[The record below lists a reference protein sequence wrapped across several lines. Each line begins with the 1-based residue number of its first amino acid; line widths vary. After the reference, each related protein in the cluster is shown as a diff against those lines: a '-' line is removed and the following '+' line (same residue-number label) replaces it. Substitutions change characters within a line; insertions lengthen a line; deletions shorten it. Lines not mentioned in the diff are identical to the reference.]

1 MGTGYGRS
9 SLGGMAEGSCLIGR
23 FMQET
28 FSNIGKQMVGLG
40 LIVGFILAG
49 LVVTILLAVFGSG
62 KVRRFW
68 NER

>member
-1 MGTGYGRS
+1 
-9 SLGGMAEGSCLIGR
+9 MAESSSLIGR
-23 FMQET
+23 FMQEI

-49 LVVTILLAVFGSG
+49 LVVIILLAAFGSG
-62 KVRRFW
+62 KIRRFF